1 MARPKSP
8 TPILKAHISGQ
19 SVCRIDGID
28 FYLGRHGTPE
38 SLAKYAVLIREYQA
52 NGLSLPEGFSP
63 ETLRHFTEG
72 FSQPAVKMHMADS
85 PIVIRHLT
93 TAFVGHAERV
103 YANSKAELSRI
114 RQICEEIET
123 QDGNTLVEDYG
134 PKKLK
139 EQRERWV
146 RSGKCRRYCNRL
158 TCLVVSIFEWGVS
171 EEMIEES
178 TWNRLTTVK
187 PLREGQTEAPESV
200 VRKPACLN
208 VVRATV
214 KELSPTL
221 KAMVRIH
228 VCTGM
233 RPSELCSMR
242 PCDIDRSG
250 EVWLYRPATHKNK
263 SKGHD
268 RVIPILG
275 DAREA
280 IENYLNRPSQAYCF
294 SASESVA
301 WWQAKKRSERKS
313 KVQPSQESR
322 AVESPRVKPGEKYTQ
337 DSYRRAIARA
347 CKRAKVDSWY
357 PYQLRHLNLTE
368 VRDALSA
375 EHAQAIGGHSRID
388 MTNTYAK
395 AKIGKA
401 IEAARHAPTLGGSDS
416 KPELA

>member
-1 MARPKSP
+1 MARSKSSQP
-8 TPILKAHISGQ
+8 SIRYHISGQ
-19 SVCRIDGID
+19 SVCTIQGRD
-28 FYLGRHGTPE
+28 FYLGKHGTPE
-38 SLAKYAVLIREYQA
+38 SLARYALLIREYQA
-52 NGLSLPEGFSP
+52 NELSLPEDFTSDA
-63 ETLRHFTEG
+63 LRELLPRE
-72 FSQPAVKMHMADS
+72 FSQPAAKVQLADS
-85 PIVIRHLT
+85 PTLLRHLT
-93 TAFVGHAERV
+93 VAFLTHAEKV
-103 YANSKAELSRI
+103 YAKSKAELSRI
-114 RQICEEIET
+114 RQICRELESH
-123 QDGNTLVEDYG
+123 DGGVHVSDYG

-146 RSGKCRRYCNRL
+146 TSGKCRRYCNRL

-242 PCDIDRSG
+242 PCDIDRTG
-250 EVWLYRPATHKNK
+250 DVWLYRPATHKNK

-347 CKRAKVDSWY
+347 CKRAKVDQWY

-401 IEAARHAPTLGGSDS
+401 IEAARHAPTLG
-416 KPELA
+416 E

>member
-1 MARPKSP
+1 
-8 TPILKAHISGQ
+8 
-19 SVCRIDGID
+19 
-28 FYLGRHGTPE
+28 
-38 SLAKYAVLIREYQA
+38 
-52 NGLSLPEGFSP
+52 
-63 ETLRHFTEG
+63 
-72 FSQPAVKMHMADS
+72 
-85 PIVIRHLT
+85 
-93 TAFVGHAERV
+93 
-103 YANSKAELSRI
+103 
-114 RQICEEIET
+114 
-123 QDGNTLVEDYG
+123 
-134 PKKLK
+134 
-139 EQRERWV
+139 
-146 RSGKCRRYCNRL
+146 
-158 TCLVVSIFEWGVS
+158 
-171 EEMIEES
+171 MIEES
-178 TWNRLTTVK
+178 TWNRLTSVK
-187 PLREGQTEAPESV
+187 PLREGQTEAPESNA
-200 VRKPACLN
+200 RKPVSLA

-214 KELSPTL
+214 LELSPQL

-228 VCTGM
+228 VATGM
-233 RPSELCSMR
+233 RPSELCTIR
-242 PCDIDRSG
+242 PCDIDKTG
-250 EVWLYRPATHKNK
+250 DEWLYRPAKHKNK

-275 DAREA
+275 DAKDA
-280 IENYLNRPSQAYCF
+280 LLDYLNRPSESYCF
-294 SASESVA
+294 SPSESVA

-347 CKRAKVDSWY
+347 CKRAKVDQWY

-401 IEAARHAPTLGGSDS
+401 IEAAKHAPTLGSSDS